1 MCLEMAWSLRRG
13 VEEVVMG
20 LVLVMVVRVDDDVG
34 VWWEKEV

>member
-13 VEEVVMG
+13 VEEEVMG